1 MGPTGRSRILQI
13 HPTRLCNL
21 RCLHCYSSSGP
32 EERGQLAP
40 ALLRSVLTGAR
51 EEGFTVAG
59 FSGGEPVLYQ
69 PLREVLD
76 HAKGLGMITTVTS
89 NGMLLDERRLATL
102 AGRTDV
108 LAISLDG
115 VPHSHD
121 LMRNRQGAFAAM
133 ESRLDGV
140 RSSGIPFG
148 FIFTLT
154 QFNLDELPW
163 VASFALAQ
171 GAALLQIHPLEITGR
186 AADTLGD
193 ARPDGTESSWALIAA
208 AKLQQQL
215 GDRLRVQLDLFDR
228 EALRSA
234 PERVFAQADDAG
246 ATEPAAAR
254 PLGELLSPL
263 VLEPDGTL
271 VPVHYGFARR
281 FALGN
286 VKEMDFRTCAER
298 WRRELDGEF
307 RALCREE
314 LAELLDA
321 TDDEL
326 PVSNWYERLGR
337 RAAAYAART
346 PGRFVALGAIA
357 GAA

>member
-32 EERGQLAP
+32 EERGHLAP

-59 FSGGEPVLYQ
+59 FSGGEPVLY
-69 PLREVLD
+69 PALREVLD

-89 NGMLLDERRLATL
+89 NGMLLDERRLAIL
-102 AGRTDV
+102 GGRTDV

-121 LMRNRQGAFAAM
+121 LMRNRPGAFAAM

-140 RSSGIPFG
+140 RRSAIPFG

-186 AADTLGD
+186 AAATLGD

-228 EALRSA
+228 ETLRRA
-234 PERVFAQADDAG
+234 PDKVFAGADDG
-246 ATEPAAAR
+246 HGKAAAAGGAPATPR

-271 VPVHYGFARR
+271 VPVHYGFDRR

-286 VKEMDFRTCAER
+286 VKETAFRVCADR
-298 WRRELDGEF
+298 WRRELDGDF

-314 LAELLDA
+314 LDELLEA
-321 TDDEL
+321 TTT
-326 PVSNWYERLGR
+326 SCRSATGTSGWG
-337 RAAAYAART
+337 AARRPT
-346 PGRFVALGAIA
+346 RHRRRSAL
-357 GAA
+357 

>member
-40 ALLRSVLTGAR
+40 ALLRSVLTGACA
-51 EEGFTVAG
+51 EGFTVAG
-59 FSGGEPVLYQ
+59 FSGGEPVLYP
-69 PLREVLD
+69 PLGEVLD

-115 VPHSHD
+115 V
-121 LMRNRQGAFAAM
+121 RR
-133 ESRLDGV
+133 
-140 RSSGIPFG
+140 SGIPFG

-186 AADTLGD
+186 AAATLAD
-193 ARPDGTESSWALIAA
+193 ARPDGTESS
-208 AKLQQQL
+208 
-215 GDRLRVQLDLFDR
+215 
-228 EALRSA
+228 
-234 PERVFAQADDAG
+234 
-246 ATEPAAAR
+246 
-254 PLGELLSPL
+254 
-263 VLEPDGTL
+263 
-271 VPVHYGFARR
+271 
-281 FALGN
+281 
-286 VKEMDFRTCAER
+286 
-298 WRRELDGEF
+298 
-307 RALCREE
+307 
-314 LAELLDA
+314 
-321 TDDEL
+321 
-326 PVSNWYERLGR
+326 
-337 RAAAYAART
+337 
-346 PGRFVALGAIA
+346 
-357 GAA
+357 

>member
-32 EERGQLAP
+32 EERGRLEP
-40 ALLRSVLTGAR
+40 ALLRSVLSAAR
-51 EEGFTVAG
+51 REGYTVAG
-59 FSGGEPVLYQ
+59 FSGGEPLLYP
-69 PLREVLD
+69 PLGEVLD

-89 NGMLLDERRLATL
+89 NGMLLDERRLAIL
-102 AGRTDV
+102 AGRVDV

-115 VPHSHD
+115 VPDSHD
-121 LMRNRQGAFAAM
+121 RMRDRAGAFATM
-133 ESRLDGV
+133 ERRLAGV
-140 RSSGIPFG
+140 RRSGLAFG

-163 VASFALAQ
+163 VASFALDQ

-186 AADTLGD
+186 AAAALPE
-193 ARPDGTESSWALIAA
+193 ARPDGVESSWALVAA
-208 AKLQQQL
+208 AALQQQV

-228 EALRSA
+228 EALRRA
-234 PERVFAQADDAG
+234 PERVFAD
-246 ATEPAAAR
+246 EAAASGTSR
-254 PLGELLSPL
+254 PLGELISPL

-286 VKEMDFRTCAER
+286 VKDTDFATCADR
-298 WRRELDGEF
+298 WRRELDGDF
-307 RALCREE
+307 RAVCRQEFAA
-314 LAELLDA
+314 LVDS
-321 TDDEL
+321 DDL
-326 PVSNWYERLGR
+326 PVTNWYERLGR
-337 RAAAYAART
+337 RAAGFEAGAPERV
-346 PGRFVALGAIA
+346 VALGAS
-357 GAA
+357 AA

>member
-40 ALLRSVLTGAR
+40 ALLRSVLSEAR
-51 EEGFTVAG
+51 AEGFTVAG
-59 FSGGEPVLYQ
+59 FSGGEPTLYQ
-69 PLREVLD
+69 PLGEVLD
-76 HAKGLGMITTVTS
+76 HAKALGMTTTVTS

-102 AGRTDV
+102 AGRVDV

-115 VPHSHD
+115 IPHSHD
-121 LMRNRQGAFAAM
+121 LMRNRAGAFAAM

-140 RSSGIPFG
+140 RRSGIPFG

-163 VASFALAQ
+163 VASFTASQ

-186 AADTLGD
+186 AATTLAD
-193 ARPDGTESSWALIAA
+193 SRPDPTESSWALLAA
-208 AKLQQQL
+208 AKLQDQM

-228 EALRSA
+228 ETLREA
-234 PERVFAQADDAG
+234 PERVFAQADHTPTD
-246 ATEPAAAR
+246 R

-263 VLEPDGTL
+263 ILETDGTL
-271 VPVHYGFARR
+271 VPIHYGFARR

-286 VKEMDFRTCAER
+286 VKQTDFRTCADR
-298 WRRELDGEF
+298 WKHELDADF

-314 LAELLDA
+314 LADLLGS
-321 TDDEL
+321 DDDL

-337 RAAAYAART
+337 RAAAFAAR
-346 PGRFVALGAIA
+346 PPERLVGLDA